1 MASQAA
7 WDKYDRK
14 LAKWLGSNER
24 YQRKKPKPRP
34 PGGERPVDAVAVL
47 KDVIDSIGDSS
58 TEAGIAQ
65 TRATAE
71 ASRDQAEWNLAQ
83 ITGSLPHDITEVVL
97 QDADALSDHMRAE
110 IRQDV
115 DALMGDGFLSSLMS
129 QVGEANADV
138 VDIVSEFLPQ
148 MQELVG
154 AKLRGEVSSEQ
165 QRQFETRVGEDVLRM
180 YGRGDSTDPQARGR
194 DIAGWLGIVDQNQQQ
209 GLALAPGLAQFAG
222 LPITSAADVTNVM
235 NQYRTPL
242 ANAGAMQQN
251 LLSLAVQQGTVS
263 PDVTMQVGANMIVQ
277 NMQQQMA
284 GATSMLNYQSDQ
296 NAAYMAMQGAMAGAD
311 ATRSAGLVSAI
322 GQGLGTAAGIAITK
336 SDRRLKQDIS
346 QVGVLP
352 NGLNVYKFRYK
363 WGGPEHIGLMADE
376 VKLVHPEAVIRVGEY
391 DAVDYGKAVL

>member
-311 ATRSAGLVSAI
+311 ATSSAGLVSAI
-322 GQGLGTAAGIAITK
+322 GQGLGTAAGIAIAA